1 MTVFKRHC
9 LLAADFCTTSGK
21 GGSLIFCGVCGAF
34 AEKRPQLLKAT
45 CLGKKAP
52 GLAQQRRL
60 LQKGRF
66 PQSGSTT
73 RLAPPVRLSTEQVRF
88 LTDAAAE
95 DSSDSDQELPP
106 QLVLTR
112 PQLLACYG
120 VTTDLLTQMV
130 AKEKAAEEQKKARR
144 AEGHITGED
153 NES

>member
-1 MTVFKRHC
+1 M
-9 LLAADFCTTSGK
+9 

-60 LQKGRF
+60 LQKGWF
-66 PQSGSTT
+66 PQSGSTA
-73 RLAPPVRLSTEQVRF
+73 RLATPGRLSIEQVRF

-95 DSSDSDQELPP
+95 DSSDSEHDQPAHLS
-106 QLVLTR
+106 LTR

-120 VTTDLLTQMV
+120 VTADLLAQMV
-130 AKEKAAEEQKKARR
+130 AKEKAAEERKKARR
-144 AEGHITGED
+144 AEGLTAAED
-153 NES
+153 SESEILV

>member
-1 MTVFKRHC
+1 MAAVIDTTVG
-9 LLAADFCTTSGK
+9 L

-60 LQKGRF
+60 LHKGWF

-73 RLAPPVRLSTEQVRF
+73 RLAPPARLSTEQVRF

-95 DSSDSDQELPP
+95 DSSDSEHELPP
-106 QLVLTR
+106 QLEMTR
-112 PQLLACYG
+112 PLLLACYG
-120 VTTDLLTQMV
+120 VTTDLLSQMV
-130 AKEKAAEEQKKARR
+130 AKEKATEERKKARR
-144 AEGHITGED
+144 AEGHTAAED
-153 NES
+153 SES